1 MLSSFNSLNRE
12 DFLITFPILIGTEFK
27 SLFFDFNDDILTKL
41 YFLLIFGLISS
52 YSENFLTACSLIY

>member
-12 DFLITFPILIGTEFK
+12 DFLITFPILIGTGFK

-52 YSENFLTACSLIY
+52 HSENFLTACSLIY